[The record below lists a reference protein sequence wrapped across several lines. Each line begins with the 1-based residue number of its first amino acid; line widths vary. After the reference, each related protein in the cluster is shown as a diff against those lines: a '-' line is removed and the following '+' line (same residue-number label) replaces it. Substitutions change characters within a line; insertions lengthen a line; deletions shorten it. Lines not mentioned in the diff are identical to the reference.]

1 MSGVGSSRRRAA
13 IFVAAAAIALG
24 TGRQSLLPVDNS
36 RTYRIGYEES
46 PPRQM
51 VDAQGKPYGPSID
64 HVREAARRA
73 HVKIKWVHVL
83 VGPDHALSEGLVDIW
98 PILNQLPDRSRFH
111 FTEPYGELNYWLISK
126 DPERALNP
134 SDVGGHAV
142 GISQGLA
149 GRIGRASLP
158 QAQFKMFADVPSM
171 VEAVC
176 NGAMFAAVIGETIN
190 HVSLFHKREGCD
202 LRMSPL
208 PGARLWTAIGAAP
221 KNSDAARVADLLR
234 KQIGLMVQDGTFST
248 INLKWYGYPTNEA
261 GMVENLTAAHRQT
274 QLRGFWLAM
283 GACVVVSLLWMALRL
298 RRSSRAAERATRAK
312 SEFLANMSHEIR
324 TPMNGILG
332 MTELTLSGSCSPE
345 QRENLGMVKSS
356 AESLLAI
363 LNDIL
368 DFSKMEA
375 GKMDLDPIEFHLRD
389 CLDDAMKILA
399 LRAHE
404 KGVELACRVPP
415 ELPDTFL
422 GDAARL
428 KQIIVNLVGNA
439 LKFTEHG
446 EVRLEVALEEQDEAS
461 VVMRCSVTDTGIG
474 IAPEKQRTV
483 FGTFTQADGSIT
495 RKFGGTGLGLAIS
508 SQLVKLMGGRI
519 WLESEL
525 GTGSTFHFTARLGRW
540 QPTEGDVQPVKLDG
554 ASVLVVDDNATN
566 RRILEEVLRYWGMVP
581 TMACS
586 GSEALRLA
594 ERAEEA
600 GKRFSLA
607 LLDVQ
612 MPGISGYEL
621 AERLR
626 GVWGPELTPIVLLSS
641 SGDQLGEARRRELGV
656 TRCLVKPVKQSSLL
670 ETIEYVLGRVRSS
683 GAEPATMPTPAE
695 SSTPLRILLAEDN
708 VVNQKLVSKLLER
721 RGHTV
726 SIAAN
731 GRLAVQ
737 ALSRECY
744 DLILMDVQMPEM
756 DGFEATAIIREKE
769 RASGQHIP
777 IIALT
782 ANAMKG
788 DSERCLNAGMDAYLS
803 KPIRAQELIQ
813 AVESF
818 PKVETVQPQA

>member
-1 MSGVGSSRRRAA
+1 MHGVDSSRRRAA
-13 IFVAAAAIALG
+13 IFAVAAALAIA
-24 TGRQSLLPVDNS
+24 TVSVSRRPVEKS
-36 RTYRIGYEES
+36 RTYRIGYEQS

-51 VDAQGKPYGPSID
+51 IDAQGQPYGPNID
-64 HVREAARRA
+64 LLREAARRA
-73 HVKIKWVHVL
+73 NVKVEWIHVL
-83 VGPDHALSEGLVDIW
+83 VGPDRGLSEGLVDIW
-98 PILNQLPDRSRFH
+98 PILNQLPERSRFH
-111 FTEPYGELNYWLISK
+111 FTEPYGELNYWMISK
-126 DPERALNP
+126 GPERALDP
-134 SDVGGHAV
+134 SAVKGRLVGVSA
-142 GISQGLA
+142 GLA

-158 QAQFKMFADVPSM
+158 QAQFKMFANIPAM
-171 VEAVC
+171 VEGVC
-176 NGAMFAAVIGETIN
+176 NDTVFAAVIGESVS
-190 HVSLFHKREGCD
+190 HVSLFHKPEGCE

-208 PGARLWTAIGAAP
+208 SGARLWTGIGAAR

-234 KQIGLMVQDGTFST
+234 KQIGTMVQDGTFST

-261 GMVENLTAAHRQT
+261 GMIEALTAAHRQT
-274 QLRGFWLAM
+274 ERRGFWLAM
-283 GACVVVSLLWMALRL
+283 VACVVVLLLWMALRM
-298 RRSSRAAERATRAK
+298 RISSRAAERATRAK

-446 EVRLEVALEEQDEAS
+446 EVRLEIALEEQDEAS
-461 VVMRCSVTDTGIG
+461 VVLRCSVTDTGIG
-474 IAPEKQRTV
+474 IAAEKQQTV
-483 FGTFTQADGSIT
+483 FDTFTQADGSIT

-525 GTGSTFHFTARLGRW
+525 GAGSTFHFTARLGRW
-540 QPTEGDVQPVKLDG
+540 QPEGDIHPVNLDG

-581 TMACS
+581 VMASS
-586 GSEALRLA
+586 GPEALFLV
-594 ERAEEA
+594 ERAAEA
-600 GKRFSLA
+600 GNRFVIA

-612 MPGISGYEL
+612 MPGMSGYEV

-641 SGDQLGEARRRELGV
+641 SGDQLGEARRREIGIA
-656 TRCLVKPVKQSSLL
+656 RCLVKPVKQSSLL
-670 ETIEYVLGRVRSS
+670 ETIEYVLGRAPSA
-683 GAEPATMPTPAE
+683 AEPATVSVPVVDSA
-695 SSTPLRILLAEDN
+695 PLRILLAEDN
-708 VVNQKLVSKLLER
+708 VVNQRLVSKLLER

-726 SIAAN
+726 SVAAN
-731 GRLAVQ
+731 GRLAIQ
-737 ALSRECY
+737 ALSRDRY
-744 DLILMDVQMPEM
+744 DLILMDVQMPDL
-756 DGFEATAIIREKE
+756 DGFEATAIIRDKE
-769 RASGQHIP
+769 RTSGERIP
-777 IIALT
+777 IVALT

-803 KPIRAQELIQ
+803 KPIRANELFQ
-813 AVESF
+813 VVESF
-818 PKVETVQPQA
+818 PKLETAQPHT